1 MILAD
6 SELCKK
12 YQGSKIDGK
21 TFVEQYQQDYYGQ
34 ELNLEKMQEEF
45 CIRVDPQMIKAIGS
59 IAPVM
64 KRCYQI
70 IEGLDNPRYN
80 GKQQAYYEQATQ
92 LARKELILE
101 AQVVK
106 IDDAEMTQLIGEI
119 ANFEISLQ
127 QEGVRY
133 EDLEKKMVNQN
144 QIREKI
150 QQIKKMNPILAKTYE
165 TVLQDIEKKE
175 KGQEEQGLHLPN
187 EEEMQLFLKI
197 EFYLASNLPE
207 VQENNAIA
215 VYKPSLWKR
224 FWNKRNNW
232 KQGRKEENMQEPK
245 EEEQEK
251 QEETLRQEPEEFSNM
266 SLEELRRT
274 AQQLAEKIQEQER
287 IQEQQ
292 KEDQKSM
299 GEGE

>member
-1 MILAD
+1 
-6 SELCKK
+6 
-12 YQGSKIDGK
+12 
-21 TFVEQYQQDYYGQ
+21 
-34 ELNLEKMQEEF
+34 
-45 CIRVDPQMIKAIGS
+45 
-59 IAPVM
+59 
-64 KRCYQI
+64 
-70 IEGLDNPRYN
+70 
-80 GKQQAYYEQATQ
+80 
-92 LARKELILE
+92 
-101 AQVVK
+101 
-106 IDDAEMTQLIGEI
+106 
-119 ANFEISLQ
+119 
-127 QEGVRY
+127 
-133 EDLEKKMVNQN
+133 
-144 QIREKI
+144 
-150 QQIKKMNPILAKTYE
+150 MNPTLAKTYE

-224 FWNKRNNW
+224 FWNKWNNW